1 MPKIDIIYQ
10 LSVGLFVINWLEMG
24 THLSHL
30 NQCDTGHYTV
40 PIKLITSVR
49 NITAGLQLLNL
60 LKIILIQQDSGFL
73 CNSAKFQNLLQT
85 LVSGLIHCP
94 CLLTFQ
100 TWAAALSHSEENQTV
115 LLWILPLPILYS
127 VTLIGQ
133 IA

>member
-10 LSVGLFVINWLEMG
+10 ASAGLFVLNWAERG

-30 NQCDTGHYTV
+30 NHCDTGQYTV
-40 PIKLITSVR
+40 PRKLITSVR

-60 LKIILIQQDSGFL
+60 LKIILIQQDSVFL

-85 LVSGLIHCP
+85 LVFGLIHCP
-94 CLLTFQ
+94 YLLIFQ
-100 TWAAALSHSEENQTV
+100 TWAAALSHSEENWTA